1 MIYYP
6 TYSGT
11 ERSDKMNNTGK
22 EITLIIIGS
31 LFFALGVNL
40 FAIPNELGEGGVTGI
55 SMTLYYILNWSP
67 GITNFVM
74 NAVLLAIGYK
84 VLNKRVTWYTMLAI
98 FFSSLFIQLTEGM
111 GEPLDIMLGTV
122 FAGVFI
128 GIGLGLVL
136 RSGGTTGGSTI
147 VARMLNQHFG
157 WSVSTSMFVFDILVV
172 LGSSVVIGI
181 ENTMY
186 TGISIYIS
194 TKILDYLIDGFDT
207 RKAVTIISNSTVA
220 IAEKV
225 SEEMDRGVT
234 VINARGHY
242 SNESKDILYV
252 VINKQELFLL
262 KKMIQQVDDKA
273 FVVVHDVRDVFGE
286 GFTFPKT

>member
-1 MIYYP
+1 
-6 TYSGT
+6 
-11 ERSDKMNNTGK
+11 MNHTGK

-31 LFFALGVNL
+31 LFFALGVNW

-55 SMTLYYILNWSP
+55 SMTLYYLFGWSP
-67 GITNFVM
+67 GLTNFIM
-74 NAVLLAIGYK
+74 NGLLLAIGYK
-84 VLNKRVTWYTMLAI
+84 VLNKRVTWYTMIAI
-98 FFSSLFIQLTEGM
+98 FFTSLFMHVTEGM
-111 GEPLDIMLGTV
+111 GNPVDIMLGTV

-147 VARMLNQHFG
+147 IARMLNQHFG
-157 WSVSTSMFVFDILVV
+157 WGVSTSMFVFDILVV
-172 LGSSVVIGI
+172 IGSCFVIGI

-207 RKAVTIISNSTVA
+207 RKAVTIISESTVE
-220 IAEKV
+220 IAQKV
-225 SEEMDRGVT
+225 SDEMDRGVT
-234 VINARGHY
+234 IINAKGHY
-242 SNESKDILYV
+242 SNEAKDILYV

-262 KKMIQQVDDKA
+262 KKMIQQVDEKA

>member
-1 MIYYP
+1 
-6 TYSGT
+6 
-11 ERSDKMNNTGK
+11 MNSTAK

-55 SMTLYYILNWSP
+55 SMTLYYVFGWSP
-67 GITNFVM
+67 GYTNFVM
-74 NAVLLAIGYK
+74 NGILLAIGYK
-84 VLNKRVTWYTMLAI
+84 VLNKRVTWYTLLAI
-98 FFSSLFIQLTEGM
+98 FFTSVFLHFTEGM
-111 GEPLDIMLGTV
+111 GRSLDIMLGTV

-147 VARMLNQHFG
+147 VARMLNQKFG
-157 WSVSTSMFVFDILVV
+157 WAVSTSMFVFDILVV
-172 LGSSVVIGI
+172 IGSGFVIGI

-207 RKAVTIISNSTVA
+207 RKAVTIISPLTDP

-225 SEEMDRGVT
+225 SAEMDRGAT
-234 VINARGHY
+234 IINARGHY
-242 SNESKDILYV
+242 SKESKDILYV

-262 KKMIQQVDDKA
+262 KKTIQQIDDKA